1 MRHTCKSQSLLTAG
15 AGPVPITGSLA
26 TLLLI
31 ILSILLAGCGSTPP
45 ASVDAEQVLGDAV
58 DSMKTLT
65 SFHFSYVITK
75 PQGAKPPQGTE
86 IVSIRGYVSLEG
98 SMKATVDLNQS
109 GVPLQLDFVATANT
123 HYVQNPTSQ
132 KWQSVP
138 ADLSPLGKISLTS
151 GAIEILERVK
161 DAQYV
166 ATESVGGAQCYKLK
180 GSIAAADIASIVA
193 SANADN
199 DLDCLLWIGAEDHLV
214 RRIQTVGAAE
224 ADEDPRLLRTIELS
238 QFGDPVVIEVP
249 Q

>member
-1 MRHTCKSQSLLTAG
+1 MRSRRQTPAALRASNQRRLPGRCITAVCI
-15 AGPVPITGSLA
+15 ALVMLMC
-26 TLLLI
+26 
-31 ILSILLAGCGSTPP
+31 AGCSRSAPS
-45 ASVDAEQVLGDAV
+45 SVDAEEVLRAALGPMQNL
-58 DSMKTLT
+58 S
-65 SFHFSYVITK
+65 SFHFSYVVTK

-86 IVSIRGYVSLEG
+86 IVSIVGDVSLEG

-109 GVPLQLDFVATANT
+109 GVPLQFQFVATQET

-138 ADLSPLGKISLTS
+138 ADLSPLGRISLTS

-161 DAQYV
+161 NAQYV
-166 ATESVGGAQCYKLK
+166 ATESVGGVACYKLK

-199 DLDCLLWIGAEDHLV
+199 DLECLLWIGVDDHLV
-214 RRIQTVGAAE
+214 RRIQTVGTAE
-224 ADEDPRLLRTIELS
+224 VGEDPRLQRTIELS
-238 QFGDPVVIEVP
+238 RFGEPVRIEVP